1 MLNHSTCRT
10 YSIEFAVRKVKKET
24 KEEEEDEEEEEEKKK
39 PNRSKTH
46 THTPPDPIFLLQV
59 SIRSKDPPG
68 EKQKLSTFFLLQP

>member
-24 KEEEEDEEEEEEKKK
+24 KEEEEEEEEKKN
-39 PNRSKTH
+39 PNRSK